1 MSVQSKR
8 KSGGTGNKYK
18 ARLVA
23 KGFLRQLGYDY
34 NETLSLVSEPITIR
48 ILLTLAI
55 TQKWSLKQLDV
66 NNALINRI
74 LEEDIYMT
82 QPPGFEISN
91 KHIVCKLH
99 KAIYGLKQ
107 APRSWFE
114 RLKATLLHFHF
125 KSSKCDPSFFIY
137 IDSNNI
143 VVYMLVYVDDIIITE
158 NNSSFFKSL
167 VTKLNSEFSL
177 KDLRSLDYFLGI
189 EVKSQPNGVPILTQ
203 SKFIRDLLSKT
214 KMDEANPISSP
225 SCKLTKSRYESF
237 PNPTH
242 YRSVMGALQYATITK
257 AKIGFFV
264 NKVYQ
269 YISNPT
275 KQH

>member
-1 MSVQSKR
+1 M
-8 KSGGTGNKYK
+8 
-18 ARLVA
+18 A
-23 KGFLRQLGYDY
+23 KGFRRQLGYDY

-203 SKFIRDLLSKT
+203 SKL
-214 KMDEANPISSP
+214 
-225 SCKLTKSRYESF
+225 RYESF

>member
-1 MSVQSKR
+1 M
-8 KSGGTGNKYK
+8 
-18 ARLVA
+18 
-23 KGFLRQLGYDY
+23 
-34 NETLSLVSEPITIR
+34 
-48 ILLTLAI
+48 LL
-55 TQKWSLKQLDV
+55 
-66 NNALINRI
+66 
-74 LEEDIYMT
+74 
-82 QPPGFEISN
+82 
-91 KHIVCKLH
+91 
-99 KAIYGLKQ
+99 
-107 APRSWFE
+107 
-114 RLKATLLHFHF
+114 
-125 KSSKCDPSFFIY
+125 
-137 IDSNNI
+137 
-143 VVYMLVYVDDIIITE
+143 YVDDIIVTG
-158 NNSSFFKSL
+158 NNFSIKSL